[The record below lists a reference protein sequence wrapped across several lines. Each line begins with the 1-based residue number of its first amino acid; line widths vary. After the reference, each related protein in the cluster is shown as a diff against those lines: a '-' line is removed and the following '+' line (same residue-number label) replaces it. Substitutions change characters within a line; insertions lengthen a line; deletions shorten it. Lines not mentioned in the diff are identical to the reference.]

1 MKICLIT
8 DLHID
13 QPGELI
19 FGLDTRAQLVQILR
33 SIPGH
38 KYDYMIIAGD
48 LCHKTGI
55 AEIYEWIK
63 CELDNTNIPYSVISG
78 NHDTSVLIAEIFG
91 NHDLVYENE
100 LFYVKKM
107 NAGSIIFLDTSMAM
121 MSDHQ
126 YKWLNEKIE
135 ESEEHVIICMHH
147 PPLRSNS
154 KHMEPK
160 YMFTQM
166 ERFERLCVG
175 FPDKLFYVFCGH
187 YHMERTIIK
196 GNIHVFITPS
206 TFVQIDPDLETFKPL
221 NQLIGYREIIIEDQ
235 RLLYSGV
242 IYI

>member
-19 FGLDTRAQLVQILR
+19 FGLDTRSQLVHILR
-33 SIPGH
+33 SIQEQNF
-38 KYDYMIIAGD
+38 DYMIIAGD

-63 CELDNTNIPYSVISG
+63 CELDSTKIPYCVISG
-78 NHDTSVLIAEIFG
+78 NHDNSALMAEIFG
-91 NHDLVYENE
+91 YHDLLQVNE
-100 LFYVKKM
+100 LYYEKKM
-107 NAGSIIFLDTSMAM
+107 NGGSIIFLDTSMAL
-121 MSDHQ
+121 MSDRQ
-126 YKWLNEKIE
+126 YNWLNEEVKK
-135 ESEEHVIICMHH
+135 SEDHVIICMHH

-166 ERFERLCVG
+166 EQFERLCVG

-196 GNIHVFITPS
+196 GNIHVFYYAS
-206 TFVQIDPDLETFKPL
+206 NFCSD
-221 NQLIGYREIIIEDQ
+221 R
-235 RLLYSGV
+235 S
-242 IYI
+242 